1 MNNIGTNHHRTAP
14 VDHQPAAVAPQ
25 PLTTLPRQQPAA
37 APTQSTPVRTVRQHN
52 PAVACPPFD
61 LRFVS
66 SDQQVRAIMH
76 SLTQAAPGDV
86 VLINQ
91 PEQLFQDDLVY
102 RLHIGADGQYR
113 QTPGRLFV
121 DDLILVLDIR
131 ALTCDELPAFNDLL
145 DPGQPG
151 LFDKTTGAR
160 RPLGTNVRILVLAQL
175 DQLQH
180 GARESKAPGA
190 DFWRRV
196 NRPDNQWDL
205 PHQPIEPDALLPD
218 CPGTAITG
226 ENRVII
232 NCHLHASWRRLLF
245 GGPGVDSS
253 GRISHLPGQLAHL
266 HDGQQVILKGGDWQ
280 DLAFEQAIRQLVKH
294 RRYPGNGR
302 QQRLAENITFYRMPV
317 PDDELGKLLRATMP
331 ITGDTGPSHIL
342 INQANIGQWLN
353 PLGISP
359 EGAAVPNNTLAE
371 QIRAGATLSV
381 TSPLSEALWFQLL
394 GAVNTITDSTG
405 QSPSG
410 FGAISEGQPQSLRA
424 ELAKTGFTGPRPTI
438 KMVTFEQEAQASA
451 WLDTWPE
458 PPLVIQISPLTTF
471 NQLFDKLHI
480 VSEQKAQFARQ
491 DTGLQVALLQGKP
504 VVLRGLDNN
513 PALQQALEPLFCTQP
528 LPVNG
533 TLITYPNAD
542 LTVLWPAAAKRIS
555 PLLSDARAIPCPEL
569 DIWAYS
575 AAQHGITR
583 AQLPEQAIN
592 KLYEAADTIPG
603 HLCQPLP
610 TLNPEQ
616 LGNLILAAR
625 RAQQHDKSPTL
636 AARHWRRAI
645 DSTLTH
651 TTRSHAAARDYL
663 KVICQQLLPDTDD
676 WVDPVRLQQLPGNRL
691 SRQFVVR
698 HLWSVARCFGPGV
711 LGNCGLH
718 LLPFAPA
725 LVASQTLNALCT
737 LIVAYSA
744 PAQQQAIAWQLEV
757 EEPGPAHHYP
767 NLSIRSSAHIRRLQD
782 ALAGGWQINALHNH
796 TQAIE
801 TLAADCFAIARRQAD
816 DALALISE
824 RLTET
829 LCWRGSTEPPLQ
841 TLAEDLYLGRINQ
854 GDYLARRLSRL
865 HQRMAD
871 APIIFLQGETGTGK
885 SYFAATVA
893 RNCGP
898 VFILSLGPCD
908 SEQTLAKQWCWQE
921 NGSDRGMKEENRTL
935 MTWATTNATDKD
947 DYVTLILDE
956 GNLAAAGL
964 LSALTGLWEP
974 APCIYVHGHPVMVSN
989 KHRVI
994 ITGNPDSYTDRQTEP
1009 ALNAKIP
1016 CVYYPRLKAEFLREH
1031 VIKPALKNLIPSNQG
1046 SVSDAIL
1053 ALWQQYPK
1061 LLPDRL
1067 FTPRDLQDIGARA
1080 GWYLTCSGASQPTPE
1095 QLHAVILQCFRDL
1108 LNPQISATD
1117 HTDALESWFSASY
1130 PLDFALV
1137 RQVHDRILAPACQA
1151 FITLSKDINRDF
1163 DTSPDAVMELVHQL
1177 SQDLHCCQQSFHH
1190 HRPHGGRQAT
1200 IIEGPP
1206 GRGKDVTLQLLLQS
1220 IEQQAMARGETM
1232 PRVYR
1237 LNACDCSWDTLR
1249 TMIKKAK
1256 TYGGI
1261 VVIAEMNLI
1270 DSRYLEGELNDI
1282 LAGAA
1287 HPGFYLFATINPSHV
1302 GGRKPLSP
1310 ALTDRFRHLPIRAYN
1325 LGELQAIAGKA
1336 LPDNR
1341 QAEAATLARWH
1352 CRLRRHL
1359 CDNNLPLFPTSLDLQ
1374 TVAKAINSGGDFRL
1388 PTLEQRFNK
1397 HYRLYLLAGA
1407 TALDKLPGLPEET
1420 TPGTIDRPLCDWLHR
1435 VLAQGPWLIKRHGR
1449 NQLLATQQTIL
1460 LKSSLDTPEAQHAI
1474 VTMLA
1479 TEQWLAANLP
1489 LAPKPT
1495 DPELIKAFY
1504 RLWQRRWFQQR
1515 FQHTGITPG
1524 TLFPMTTFWRQLLAS
1539 AKPQHL
1545 EQITRLVNDFG
1556 QSSSHHWLLFNNSL
1570 KQSLPA
1576 NPRPPAGINNT
1587 VLSIPE
1593 VTGQVSGLSDTYS
1606 QPAALLKTIGT
1617 VLLAPAILTWK
1628 LTQAVAHS
1636 ISTRR
1641 STDRLDRQTDYEENT
1656 VKQFPLTQ
1664 HFNSDEHPIH
1674 YRIKCKDLCVLPNG
1688 DIKMSEFPAMEV
1700 AVDIA
1705 AKVPGRQQT
1714 EGRISLIPVDGVCLL
1729 PGLMP
1734 DEDIVEMHTAPP
1746 VEFRLSL
1753 DQYTGLHQVRVPAG
1767 NQSITIIYTVQAR
1780 ESRRQSL
1787 SQPLPSDDC
1796 CSQPMKSAI
1805 DTLFDHMDEYPQR
1818 QKEQLLA
1825 IKEATTTEQ
1834 RIEAI
1839 VDYCRAFSGRTKP
1852 AAHQSLFL
1860 YLLQQRQGSCRHR
1873 VVVFVGLCRYF
1884 GIPSRIISSK
1894 HHDFV
1899 EFSLK
1904 QSWQSRDLGGAPV
1917 SVQFAVPQFATS
1929 SKPATFTLPNGQSHV
1944 TNRPHRGLTAQ
1955 ATILFHVFNH
1965 ASSEEQSL
1973 LASAMKVDTD
1983 TLRQHAQNGTPLAQQ
1998 ANLKI
2003 ASVIP
2008 YLWYQGSLS
2017 GLSLGLALLNAKGA
2031 LDDDDKDLVGK
2042 LEHNPTRERPLTKT
2056 LITLLSTDVDTDRL
2070 IQLLTEIHTTVI
2082 VNGRVHP
2089 LAWHDTLSEPLMF
2102 ANSNKPAWAILARV
2116 ALESGWIGLEHLP
2129 PDTVEG
2135 CSPIGAGFLFQLLI
2149 KFRKHEELK
2158 ALSDDYLR
2166 RWYRQ
2171 FLKPR
2176 GYTSD
2181 WQNRENKMII
2191 SHSLSGHSPRL
2202 ESWLTVSSLN
2212 QGWSDE
2218 PEGIAD
2224 VGRLL
2229 AREPAYPDTTSGQ
2242 NHRRPVIIINT
2253 LDSTEIKHVAN
2264 NLMLKKLERD
2274 AKLRSAHQI
2283 VEDDEPAFTL
2293 TQIEDA
2299 ELNNAKYQSNVL
2311 LPTAIRL
2318 LKEQF
2323 CQYLFAK
2330 TTADGNRLYFCWFN
2344 AYDRRRRIGFGYH
2357 QPSSPQEL
2365 LAMFTHIKEHIF
2377 IDHCDLNHT
2386 LINEALNTSNSLIL
2400 DDCEL
2405 TTIFDEYLASAD
2417 LNLICNHWPI

>member
-1 MNNIGTNHHRTAP
+1 
-14 VDHQPAAVAPQ
+14 
-25 PLTTLPRQQPAA
+25 
-37 APTQSTPVRTVRQHN
+37 
-52 PAVACPPFD
+52 
-61 LRFVS
+61 
-66 SDQQVRAIMH
+66 MH
-76 SLTQAAPGDV
+76 SLTQAAPGNV

-121 DDLILVLDIR
+121 DDLMLVLDIR
-131 ALTCDELPAFNDLL
+131 ALSCDELPTFNDLL
-145 DPGQPG
+145 DPRQPG
-151 LFDKTTGAR
+151 LFDKTTGTR
-160 RPLGTNVRILVLAQL
+160 RPLGTHVCILVLAQL

-180 GARESKAPGA
+180 GARDPKSPGA

-196 NRPDNQWDL
+196 NRPGNQWDL
-205 PHQPIEPDALLPD
+205 PHQPTESDALLPD
-218 CPGTAITG
+218 YPDTAVNA

-245 GGPGVDSS
+245 GGPGVDSR

-294 RRYPGNGR
+294 RRYRSNGQ

-317 PDDELGKLLRATMP
+317 PDDELSKLLRATIP
-331 ITGDTGPSHIL
+331 VTGNTGPSHIL
-342 INQANIGQWLN
+342 INQANIAQWLN

-359 EGAAVPNNTLAE
+359 EGAAVHNNILTE

-405 QSPSG
+405 HSPSG
-410 FGAISEGQPQSLRA
+410 LGAISEGQPQSLRA
-424 ELAKTGFTGPRPTI
+424 ELAKTGFTGPHPTI
-438 KMVTFEQEAQASA
+438 KMATFEQEAQASA
-451 WLDTWPE
+451 WLDSWHE

-491 DTGLQVALLQGKP
+491 GTGLQAALQQGKP

-542 LTVLWPAAAKRIS
+542 LTVLWPAAAKSIS

-575 AAQHGITR
+575 AAQHGLTR
-583 AQLPEQAIN
+583 AQLPEQAIK

-603 HLCQPLP
+603 HLCQALP
-610 TLNPEQ
+610 ALNPEQ

-625 RAQQHDKSPTL
+625 RAQKHDNSLIL
-636 AARHWRRAI
+636 AAHHWRRAI
-645 DSTLTH
+645 DSILTH

-676 WVDPVRLQQLPGNRL
+676 WVDPARLQQLPGNRL
-691 SRQFVVR
+691 NRQFVIR
-698 HLWSVARCFGPGV
+698 HLWSVARCFGPGI
-711 LGNCGLH
+711 LGKCGLY
-718 LLPFAPA
+718 LLPFSPPD
-725 LVASQTLNALCT
+725 LLASQTLNALCT

-744 PAQQQAIAWQLEV
+744 PAQQQAIARQLEV
-757 EEPGPAHHYP
+757 AEPGPANHYP

-782 ALAGGWQINALHNH
+782 ALAGGWQINALYNH
-796 TQAIE
+796 TKAIE

-816 DALALISE
+816 DALALIRE

-829 LCWRGSTEPPLQ
+829 LTWRGSTEPPLQ
-841 TLAEDLYLGRINQ
+841 TLAEDLYHGRSNQ
-854 GDYLARRLSRL
+854 SDYLARRLSRL

-893 RNCGP
+893 RTCGP
-898 VFILSLGPCD
+898 AFIVSLGPCD
-908 SEQTLAKQWCWQE
+908 SEQTLAQQWCWQE
-921 NGSDRGMKEENRTL
+921 NGNDRGMKEENRTL
-935 MTWATTNATDKD
+935 MTWATTNANDKD

-956 GNLAAAGL
+956 GNLAVTGL

-994 ITGNPDSYTDRQTEP
+994 ITGNPNSYTDRQTEP

-1016 CVYYPRLKAEFLREH
+1016 CVYYPRLKEEFLQEH
-1031 VIKPALKNLIPSNQG
+1031 VIKPALEKLVPSNQG
-1046 SVSDAIL
+1046 SVSNAIL

-1117 HTDALESWFSASY
+1117 RTDALASWFSVSY

-1137 RQVHDRILAPACQA
+1137 RQTHDRILAPACEA
-1151 FITLSKDINRDF
+1151 FITLSKDINPDF
-1163 DTSPDAVMELVHQL
+1163 DTSPDAVIDLVHQL

-1200 IIEGPP
+1200 LIEGPP

-1220 IEQQAMARGETM
+1220 IEQQVMDRRESM

-1249 TMIKKAK
+1249 NMIKQAR

-1287 HPGFYLFATINPSHV
+1287 HPGFYLFATINPSHF

-1310 ALTDRFRHLPIRAYN
+1310 ALTDRFRRLPIRAYN

-1341 QAEAATLARWH
+1341 QTEAAILARWH

-1359 CDNNLPLFPTSLDLQ
+1359 HDNNLPLFPTSLDLQ
-1374 TVAKAINSGGDFRL
+1374 TVAKAINSGGDFRP

-1407 TALDKLPGLPEET
+1407 TTLDKLPGLPVET

-1435 VLAQGPWLIKRHGR
+1435 VLAQGPWLIKRHGC

-1460 LKSSLDTPEAQHAI
+1460 LKSSLDTPEAQQTI
-1474 VTMLA
+1474 ITMLA
-1479 TEQWLAANLP
+1479 TAQWLAANLP
-1489 LAPKPT
+1489 LAPKPS
-1495 DPELIKAFY
+1495 DPELTQAFY
-1504 RLWQRRWFQQR
+1504 RLWQRRWFEQH
-1515 FQHTGITPG
+1515 FQHTGITPD
-1524 TLFPMTTFWRQLLAS
+1524 TLFPITTAWRQLLAN
-1539 AKPQHL
+1539 AKPQYL

-1556 QSSSHHWLLFNNSL
+1556 QSSSQHWLLFNKNL

-1576 NPRPPAGINNT
+1576 HLRSPADSNSA
-1587 VLSIPE
+1587 VAYIPE
-1593 VTGQVSGLSDTYS
+1593 VTGPLSGLSDTYPWPTALLKTAGILVVSAISTFAYTTEVTSPVSGLSDTY
-1606 QPAALLKTIGT
+1606 PWPTALLRTAGT
-1617 VLLAPAILTWK
+1617 LLAPAILTWQ
-1628 LTQAVAHS
+1628 LAQAVAGS
-1636 ISTRR
+1636 ISPRR
-1641 STDRLDRQTDYEENT
+1641 STGWIDRETDYEKNT
-1656 VKQFPLTQ
+1656 VKQLSLTK
-1664 HFNSDEHPIH
+1664 HFNSDQDPRL
-1674 YRIKCKDLCVLPNG
+1674 YRIECKDLRVLPDG
-1688 DIKMSEFPAMEV
+1688 DIKLCNFQPMEV
-1700 AVDIA
+1700 AVDMA

-1729 PGLMP
+1729 PGLIP
-1734 DEDIVEMHTAPP
+1734 DEDIVEMHTTPP

-1753 DQYTGLHQVRVPAG
+1753 DRYTGLYQVRLPAG
-1767 NQSITIIYTVQAR
+1767 NQSITIIFTVQAR
-1780 ESRRQSL
+1780 ESRRQNF
-1787 SQPLPSDDC
+1787 SQPLQPDIH

-1805 DTLFDHMDEYPQR
+1805 DTLFDHMDEYPQQ

-1825 IKEATTTEQ
+1825 IKEAMTTEQ

-1839 VDYCRAFSGRTKP
+1839 VHYCRAFSGHTKP
-1852 AAHQSLFL
+1852 AAHQPLFL

-1873 VVVFVGLCRYF
+1873 VLVFVGLCRYF
-1884 GIPSRIISSK
+1884 GIPSRIIFSK
-1894 HHDFV
+1894 HHAFV
-1899 EFSLK
+1899 EFSLN
-1904 QSWQSRDLGGAPV
+1904 QSWQSRDLGGAPG
-1917 SVQFAVPQFATS
+1917 SVQLTLPQFSTS
-1929 SKPATFTLPNGQSHV
+1929 GQRAALTQPKAGQSLA
-1944 TNRPHRGLTAQ
+1944 TNQPHRQSGLAAQ
-1955 ATILFHVFNH
+1955 ASILFHVFNH

-1973 LASAMKVDTD
+1973 LARAMKVDTD
-1983 TLRQHAQNGTPLAQQ
+1983 TLRQHAQKGTPLA

-2003 ASVIP
+2003 ASVIT
-2008 YLWYQGSLS
+2008 YLWKDASLS
-2017 GLSLGLALLNAKGA
+2017 GLSLGSALLNAKGV
-2031 LDDDDKDLVGK
+2031 LDDDDKDLIGK
-2042 LEHNPTRERPLTKT
+2042 PFQLEPRPLTST
-2056 LITLLSTDVDTDRL
+2056 LIKLLSTDVDTDRL
-2070 IQLLTEIHTTVI
+2070 IQLLTEIYTTVI

-2089 LAWHDTLSEPLMF
+2089 IIWQRALSEPLIF
-2102 ANSNKPAWAILARV
+2102 ADYDKPATAILARK
-2116 ALESGWIGLEHLP
+2116 ALESGWIGLKHIS
-2129 PDTVEG
+2129 PDSDEG
-2135 CSPIGAGFLFQLLI
+2135 CGFVGAGLLFQLLTE
-2149 KFRKHEELK
+2149 FGKHEEIK
-2158 ALSDDYLR
+2158 TLSDDYLR
-2166 RWYRQ
+2166 RWYRH

-2176 GYTSD
+2176 CAISD
-2181 WQNRENKMII
+2181 WQNREKKTII

-2202 ESWLTVSSLN
+2202 ESWLSVSSLN
-2212 QGWSDE
+2212 QAWSDE

-2224 VGRLL
+2224 IGRLL
-2229 AREPAYPDTTSGQ
+2229 AREPAYPRTTSGQ
-2242 NHRRPVIIINT
+2242 NHRRTVIIINT
-2253 LDSTEIKHVAN
+2253 LDSTEIEHVAN
-2264 NLMLKKLERD
+2264 NLMLKKVASEL
-2274 AKLRSAHQI
+2274 KLRSAQNA
-2283 VEDDEPAFTL
+2283 VENHNAITRSTTRLSAAMRSVDDGLAFNL
-2293 TQIEDA
+2293 TQIVDA
-2299 ELNNAKYQSNVL
+2299 ELKNAIYQSDAL
-2311 LPTAIRL
+2311 LTTAIRL

-2323 CQYLFAK
+2323 CQYLFEK
-2330 TTADGNRLYFCWFN
+2330 TTACGNQLHYCWFGGFVEN
-2344 AYDRRRRIGFGYH
+2344 CNIGFGSH

-2365 LAMFTHIKEHIF
+2365 LAMFTHIEDDRLIHL
-2377 IDHCDLNHT
+2377 DLNHT
-2386 LINEALNTSNSLIL
+2386 LINEALNTSNALIL
-2400 DDCEL
+2400 DDSEL
-2405 TTIFDEYLASAD
+2405 TTIFDEYLTSVD
-2417 LNLICNHWPI
+2417 LNLICNHWP